1 MNLWESYESL
11 PPLERIIIT
20 FTVTAILVFIIF
32 LVNKKVKRPV
42 EISPGISGRSGNLE
56 RKPDGTLVAYIAFW
70 RYLFFGVLFALGFYL
85 CMRGFVILYQEL
97 PAGFYK
103 HWDKKATITFLA
115 PVLAI
120 AMFAWGYFILKG
132 GYKKVQFELDNHQ
145 VRYLRSGTRGGTIL
159 SEDTVS
165 VALRDILEVES
176 YRNPLGGG
184 VITART
190 SNETH
195 KIILLLSAEEQQIC
209 YKALME
215 AIQNRHSDRKA

>member
-20 FTVTAILVFIIF
+20 FTVTAILVFIIY
-32 LVNKKVKRPV
+32 LINKKVKRPV
-42 EISPGISGRSGNLE
+42 EISPGISGRGGNLE

-70 RYLFFGVLFALGFYL
+70 RYLFFGVLFALAFYL
-85 CMRGFVILYQEL
+85 CMRGFVLLYQEL
-97 PAGFYK
+97 PSGFYK
-103 HWDKKATITFLA
+103 HWDKKATITFSA

-120 AMFAWGYFILKG
+120 AMFVWGYFILKG
-132 GYKKVQFELDNHQ
+132 GYKKVQFELDKYQ

-159 SEDTVS
+159 SENTVS
-165 VALRDILEVES
+165 VTLRDIQEVES
-176 YRNPLGGG
+176 YRNPFGGG

-215 AIQNRHSDRKA
+215 AIRNRHSDRKA

>member
-20 FTVTAILVFIIF
+20 FTVTAILVFIIYMI
-32 LVNKKVKRPV
+32 NKKVKRPV

-56 RKPDGTLVAYIAFW
+56 QKPDGTLVAYIAFW
-70 RYLFFGVLFALGFYL
+70 RYLFFGVLFGLAFYL
-85 CMRGFVILYQEL
+85 CMHGFVILYQEL
-97 PAGFYK
+97 PSGFYK
-103 HWDKKATITFLA
+103 HWDKMATITFLA

-120 AMFAWGYFILKG
+120 AMFVWGYFILKG

-145 VRYLRSGTRGGTIL
+145 VRYLRSGIRGGTIL
-159 SEDTVS
+159 SENTIS
-165 VALRDILEVES
+165 VTLRDILEVES
-176 YRNPLGGG
+176 YRNPFGGG

-190 SNETH
+190 LNETH

-209 YKALME
+209 YNALME